1 MILVGNII
9 KSCVGFIMGIVST
22 VTVSTRHKDNFTAKL
37 AFKKQTS
44 SDWFPLLTV
53 TARGIRVGRSKGRK
67 MMEDI
72 KRILVMSRSTTDCKK
87 AVHYGISLARTH
99 KAQLYI
105 LHVIHEPF
113 GLRNVPFISSLRFLE
128 EEFQAMLQKVKSDLD
143 MLIQKERTRGISIKE
158 MVKEAEPVDEIV
170 KIVQE
175 EKIDLLLVAAHD
187 ETRIEHIIYGR
198 INHEIVR
205 RLPCSVF
212 LVKG

>member
-1 MILVGNII
+1 MI
-9 KSCVGFIMGIVST
+9 
-22 VTVSTRHKDNFTAKL
+22 
-37 AFKKQTS
+37 
-44 SDWFPLLTV
+44 
-53 TARGIRVGRSKGRK
+53 
-67 MMEDI
+67 EDI
-72 KRILVMSRSTTDCKK
+72 KRILVMSRSTKDCKK
-87 AVHYGISLARTH
+87 AVHYGISLARTY
-99 KAQLYI
+99 KAQLSI
-105 LHVIHEPF
+105 LHVIYEPF

-128 EEFQAMLQKVKSDLD
+128 EEFQTMMQKIKSDLD

-175 EKIDLLLVAAHD
+175 EKIDLLLMAAHD

>member
-1 MILVGNII
+1 
-9 KSCVGFIMGIVST
+9 
-22 VTVSTRHKDNFTAKL
+22 
-37 AFKKQTS
+37 
-44 SDWFPLLTV
+44 
-53 TARGIRVGRSKGRK
+53 
-67 MMEDI
+67 MEDI

-87 AVHYGISLARTH
+87 AIHYGISLARTQ

-105 LHVIHEPF
+105 LHVVYEPF
-113 GLRNVPFISSLRFLE
+113 GLRNAPFVSSLRFLE

-158 MVKEAEPVDEIV
+158 LVKEAEPIDEIV
-170 KIVQE
+170 KIVKA
-175 EKIDLLLVAAHD
+175 EKIDLLLMAAHD

-205 RLPCSVF
+205 KLPCSVF

>member
-1 MILVGNII
+1 
-9 KSCVGFIMGIVST
+9 
-22 VTVSTRHKDNFTAKL
+22 VTV
-37 AFKKQTS
+37 
-44 SDWFPLLTV
+44 
-53 TARGIRVGRSKGRK
+53 RGIRVGRSKGRK
-67 MMEDI
+67 LMEDI

-87 AVHYGISLARTH
+87 AVHYGISLARTR

-158 MVKEAEPVDEIV
+158 LVKEAEPVDEIV

-175 EKIDLLLVAAHD
+175 EKIDLLLMAAHD

-205 RLPCSVF
+205 KLPCSVF

>member
-1 MILVGNII
+1 
-9 KSCVGFIMGIVST
+9 
-22 VTVSTRHKDNFTAKL
+22 
-37 AFKKQTS
+37 
-44 SDWFPLLTV
+44 
-53 TARGIRVGRSKGRK
+53 
-67 MMEDI
+67 MEDI

-87 AVHYGISLARTH
+87 AVHYGISLARTR

-113 GLRNVPFISSLRFLE
+113 GLRNVTFISSLRFLE

-143 MLIQKERTRGISIKE
+143 MLIQKERTRGISIKDL
-158 MVKEAEPVDEIV
+158 VKEAEPVDEIV

-175 EKIDLLLVAAHD
+175 EKIDLLLMSAHD

-205 RLPCSVF
+205 KLPCSVF

>member
-1 MILVGNII
+1 
-9 KSCVGFIMGIVST
+9 
-22 VTVSTRHKDNFTAKL
+22 
-37 AFKKQTS
+37 
-44 SDWFPLLTV
+44 
-53 TARGIRVGRSKGRK
+53 
-67 MMEDI
+67 MEDI

-87 AVHYGISLARTH
+87 AVHYGISLARTR

-158 MVKEAEPVDEIV
+158 LVKEAEPVDEIV

-175 EKIDLLLVAAHD
+175 EKIDLLLMAAHD

-205 RLPCSVF
+205 KLPCSVF